1 MFTDYISESESS
13 ENLCPIFKIDNVAKI
28 SIHSKG
34 MSVFG
39 KVKAEKIKYYFSL
52 LIVIATSVS

>member
-13 ENLCPIFKIDNVAKI
+13 ENLRPIFKTDNVAKI
-28 SIHSKG
+28 SIRSKG

-39 KVKAEKIKYYFSL
+39 KVKAEKIKYFSL